1 MASQRVQLEFPEK
14 SIARLARLKTLTEA
28 DSYAEVLK
36 NALRLYEF
44 AIDKSS
50 QGATFLLQEKGKSPE
65 VTQLFQREEP

>member
-1 MASQRVQLEFPEK
+1 MASQRVQLELPEK
-14 SIARLARLKTLTEA
+14 SFARLARLKTSTGA

-50 QGATFLLQEKGKSPE
+50 QGATFLVQEKHKSPE
-65 VTQLFQREEP
+65 AIQLFQREEP